1 MTNLPALALVQ
12 DAFPVGAI
20 EQNAERIIELGQS
33 AESNAVVLFP
43 ELALSGYP
51 PEDLLLRSSLQ
62 ARVEQA
68 LARICNAQLSQTL
81 VFGLPWREG
90 DELFNCMVV
99 VRDGEVKCWYRKRHL
114 PNYQVF
120 DEQRYFDAGDDAL
133 VFDHDGQKVGLLIC
147 EDCWVD
153 DRLSELKQL
162 GADIVLV
169 ANASPWHIDRHEQRK
184 LWLQQQAKQHEIEIA
199 YVNMFGGQDELVFD
213 GSSLWVNAQGDLI
226 AQGKYCQADFICAN
240 QFSDWPSEL
249 PATVWPVLVTGLR
262 DYVNRNGF
270 PGVLLG
276 LSGGIDSGLS
286 LAIAVDALGPERVEA
301 VMMPFRY
308 TSQMSITDAAEQA
321 DILGVGYRV
330 LSVEPGFDAV
340 MGTLAPEFEGHPVDL
355 TEQNVQARLRGLLL
369 MSLSNKLGHMVLTTG
384 NKSEMAVGYATLYGD
399 MCGGYNALKDCSKT
413 LVWQLS
419 RWRNEQG
426 DGVRIPWRVIERPP
440 SAELA
445 PGQKDEDSLPAYEV
459 LDAIIHHYIEC
470 DRSADEIVAL
480 GFETEDVLQVVKLI
494 DRNEY
499 KRRQA
504 PEGVRVTPR
513 AFGKDRRYPITHGW
527 KPGI

>member
-1 MTNLPALALVQ
+1 MTTLPALALVQ

-20 EQNAERIIELGQS
+20 EQNAERIIAKAQQ
-33 AESNAVVLFP
+33 AEPNTLVLFP
-43 ELALSGYP
+43 ELTLTGYP

-68 LARICNAQLSQTL
+68 LASICAAKLPQTL
-81 VFGLPWREG
+81 VFGLPWREEG
-90 DELFNCMVV
+90 NLYNCLVV
-99 VRDGEVKCWYRKRHL
+99 VKDGDILHWYRKRHL

-120 DEQRYFDAGDDAL
+120 DEQRYFTAGDAPL
-133 VFDHDGQKVGLLIC
+133 VIDHNGQKLGLLIC
-147 EDCWVD
+147 EDCWVEE
-153 DRLSELKQL
+153 RVSELTEL
-162 GADIVLV
+162 GAEHILV
-169 ANASPWHIDRHEQRK
+169 ANASPWHLERHEQR
-184 LWLQQQAKQHEIEIA
+184 LAWVKQLASQFNVAIA
-199 YVNMFGGQDELVFD
+199 YVNLFGGQDELVFD
-213 GSSLWVNAQGDLI
+213 GSSIWVDAQGEVI
-226 AQGKYCQADFICAN
+226 ALGSYCDADVVIPGKVAA
-240 QFSDWPSEL
+240 WPSER

-270 PGVLLG
+270 PGVVLG

-286 LAIAVDALGPERVEA
+286 LAIAVDALGAERVEA

-308 TSQMSITDAAEQA
+308 TSEMSIADAAEQA
-321 DILGVGYRV
+321 NILGVGYRV

-340 MGTLAPEFEGHPVDL
+340 METLAPEFVGQPVDV
-355 TEQNVQARLRGLLL
+355 TEQNVQSRLRGLLL

-413 LVWQLS
+413 LVWELS

-445 PGQKDEDSLPAYEV
+445 PGQKDEDSLPPYDI
-459 LDAIIHHYIEC
+459 LDAIIHHYVEC
-470 DRSADEIVAL
+470 DVSAEDIIKL
-480 GFETEDVLQVVKLI
+480 GFEREDVLHVVKLI

-504 PEGVRVTPR
+504 PEGVRITPR
-513 AFGKDRRYPITHGW
+513 GFGKDRRYPITQGW
-527 KPGI
+527 QPGI